1 MPYIPRPALPGDDP
15 NRPPSQAVVRKPPN
29 IDVGAPLPPP
39 TEQDLAAQPTTEHY
53 EPQGAQPQLR
63 ADPTLV
69 TKVMAL
75 CSEALPGSREV
86 YRDRSGSIHLVV
98 GGADEPL
105 YIQVLHRGMCTLAPL
120 SEMLQGRVEAW
131 LESVV
136 SVPPPTLVPRGTP
149 EPQDPPPPPPAPEGE
164 TEEDR
169 KRRVKR
175 EQMRRYRE
183 KKKAQSSKP

>member
-1 MPYIPRPALPGDDP
+1 MNL
-15 NRPPSQAVVRKPPN
+15 Q
-29 IDVGAPLPPP
+29 APLPQAS
-39 TEQDLAAQPTTEHY
+39 EADLAAQPTTEHY
-53 EPQGAQPQLR
+53 DPQEPQPQVV

-120 SEMLQGRVEAW
+120 SDILQGRVEAW
-131 LESVV
+131 LESLV
-136 SVPPPTLVPRGTP
+136 SGAQEAPVPRETI
-149 EPQDPPPPPPAPEGE
+149 DTTPPAPPAVPEGE
-164 TEEDR
+164 TDEDKR
-169 KRRVKR
+169 RRVKR

-183 KKKAQSSKP
+183 KKRSVGSNVST